1 MRGGMSAFMWARLRI
16 TIHHTH
22 MGLTF
27 MGPTMRR
34 ITRILRRIN
43 IRTPDGGAAGIGG
56 AVLFSGMIFTEDAN
70 STVEE

>member
-1 MRGGMSAFMWARLRI
+1 
-16 TIHHTH
+16 
-22 MGLTF
+22 
-27 MGPTMRR
+27 MRR